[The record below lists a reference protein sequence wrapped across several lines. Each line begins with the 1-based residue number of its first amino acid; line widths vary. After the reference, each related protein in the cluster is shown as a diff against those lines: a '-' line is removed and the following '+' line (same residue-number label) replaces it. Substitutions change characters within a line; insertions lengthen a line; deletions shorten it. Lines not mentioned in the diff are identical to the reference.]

1 MLLLKIIIVVYGD
14 GYEYEVERDERAAFL
29 RASKL
34 DRFRIEQ
41 AKQPVKKRRLEVS
54 QEDSASSSN
63 ESEDDEYMEELAERV
78 SDLLYNLDGICNNLL
93 IDFKGYTTE
102 PPPDIL
108 ESEKLYHSI
117 MLDTWEDDIIWDEKD
132 ESNSDEEKQ
141 MM

>member
-1 MLLLKIIIVVYGD
+1 MVYGD

-54 QEDSASSSN
+54 HEDSASSSN

-78 SDLLYNLDGICNNLL
+78 SGQCSIEGEEAKEFSNGFLNEGI
-93 IDFKGYTTE
+93 
-102 PPPDIL
+102 
-108 ESEKLYHSI
+108 YH
-117 MLDTWEDDIIWDEKD
+117 
-132 ESNSDEEKQ
+132 
-141 MM
+141 